1 MAIDYAARRV
11 TVAGEPLEL
20 TAMEYSVLYALAVS
34 APLVLT
40 HSDLLQRL
48 WGLERVDEPWLVRDV
63 VKRLRRKLGDDA
75 RRPRYILTE
84 HRVGYRM
91 AEGEEQR

>member
-1 MAIDYAARRV
+1 MNLNVAAGGAAGTSSGPVGVRPCIRCAPYASGELAIDYAARRV

-34 APLVLT
+34 APRVLT

-48 WGLERVDEPWLVRDV
+48 WVRS
-63 VKRLRRKLGDDA
+63 GWA
-75 RRPRYILTE
+75 SP
-84 HRVGYRM
+84 G
-91 AEGEEQR
+91 